1 MLLNCG
7 ASNPGFQC
15 VCVCVKMFYMYLCE
29 SLYIHTHKYISSLKK
44 KNPYKLV
51 LQCESFSEQ
60 RVFNHV
66 PHCKNKHIKC
76 EESQNAIAICPSSCI
91 STVLCLS
98 VVLA

>member
-29 SLYIHTHKYISSLKK
+29 SLYTHTQIYFLKK
-44 KNPYKLV
+44 TKKSPYKLV

-60 RVFNHV
+60 EFLTMYL
-66 PHCKNKHIKC
+66 
-76 EESQNAIAICPSSCI
+76 
-91 STVLCLS
+91 TVKINT
-98 VVLA
+98 